1 MNMQE
6 MKTIVGQLS
15 EPSKIPGFGW
25 SIPASTCKIE
35 VKVHSNGIKYWYQ
48 NGQLHRVDGP
58 AIEYSNGT
66 KYWYQNG
73 QLHRVDGPAI
83 EYSDGSKKW
92 YIEGNELT
100 EEEFLSGTS
109 DCNGKL
115 VEIEGKK
122 YKLSLVE

>member
-35 VKVHSNGIKYWYQ
+35 VKVHSNGI
-48 NGQLHRVDGP
+48 
-58 AIEYSNGT
+58 